1 MIAELTAVT
10 DREHRGLLNRHGLK
24 ATPQRLAVL
33 RALSETVAHPTAE
46 AVHRAVQPLRPGTS
60 LATVYNVLN
69 LLAREG
75 LILELTMADAASR
88 FDYTARPHAHIVC
101 TGCGRVADVEVP
113 VPVEAASQAEQAS
126 GFKVDSVRLDFR
138 GLCPDCLR

>member
-1 MIAELTAVT
+1 MT
-10 DREHRGLLNRHGLK
+10 DREHRELLHRHGLK

-33 RALSETVAHPTAE
+33 KALSETVAHPTAE
-46 AVHRAVQPLRPGTS
+46 TVHRAVQPLRPGTS

-75 LILELTMADAASR
+75 LIMELTMADAASR
-88 FDYTARPHAHIVC
+88 FDYTVQPHAHIVC
-101 TGCGRVADVEVP
+101 TGCGRVADIQVP
-113 VPVEAASQAEQAS
+113 VPAEAGSQAESVS
-126 GFKVDSVRLDFR
+126 GFRVDKVRLEFR